1 MERPKHINDYE
12 ISEVEAAE
20 RIGRLS
26 SQLRIYNHQYYD
38 LDQPTV
44 SDAEYDLLLQ
54 ELSELEELFPQ
65 LVLPDSPTQVVG
77 GQAAPSFSQ
86 VRHRVPML
94 SLQDVFSWSGV
105 EDFTARIRQV
115 DPDARF
121 VVERKIDGLSLSI
134 RYENG
139 IMTQAVT
146 RGDGDTY
153 GEDVTLNAREIKGL
167 PHRIDAKIAELE
179 VRGEAFML
187 RSDFERINR
196 DLAEQGLKT
205 YANPRNLAAG
215 TMRQLNPKI
224 VAERGL
230 GIFIFNIQLME
241 PNIFTRHSQ
250 ALNWLTEQG
259 FQASPGFVICQ
270 TDEEIKAEIDHID
283 ILRHELDYG
292 TDGAVVKVDDLSLR
306 DRLGTTSKVPRWAVA
321 FKYPPEE
328 KSTLVKDIIVQVG
341 RTGRITPMA
350 ILEPVQLGGSTVSR
364 ATLHNQGYI
373 DSLDIRVGD
382 TVRVHKS
389 GEIIPA
395 VIAVE
400 YDKRPEG
407 TIPFKLPANCPVCGA
422 DTAYTDEGAD
432 LFCTGVDCPAQ
443 LARHI
448 GYFASRAA
456 MDIAGLGE
464 ASVEALMKHGYLKSI
479 ADIFKL
485 QEVRSELIE
494 AGIIGRQKAV
504 DNLLGEI
511 EKSKNNPLY
520 QLLAGL
526 GITGV
531 GRQTARSITA
541 KMSSMEEITSAG
553 VDDFLQ
559 IDDVGQITANNLYR
573 FFRQEQTKRLLDEF
587 SAAGVRMADDTVPTS
602 DLPLSGLTFV
612 VTGSF
617 PQLTREEFTDL
628 LESQGARAAG
638 SVSKKT
644 DYVIVGDNPGSKAD
658 KAESLGVKILSMEE
672 FKELFPAAG
681 QIPDQQD

>member
-1 MERPKHINDYE
+1 MEKPKQISNQK
-12 ISEVEAAE
+12 ISEIEAEE
-20 RIGRLS
+20 RISRLS

-38 LDQPTV
+38 QDQPTV

-54 ELSELEELFPQ
+54 ELIRLEELFPG
-65 LVLPDSPTQVVG
+65 LILPDSPTQVVG

-105 EDFTARIRQV
+105 EDFTARVRQV
-115 DPDARF
+115 DPEAQF

-134 RYENG
+134 RYKNG

-146 RGDGDTY
+146 RGDGETY
-153 GEDVTLNAREIKGL
+153 GEDVTLNAREIRGL
-167 PHRIDAKIAELE
+167 PHKIDSETSDLE
-179 VRGEAFML
+179 VRGEAYML
-187 RSDFERINR
+187 RSDFERIN
-196 DLAEQGLKT
+196 LKLEEQGLKT

-215 TMRQLNPKI
+215 TMRQLNPEI
-224 VAERGL
+224 VKERGL

-241 PNIFTRHSQ
+241 PNLFTSHSES
-250 ALNWLTEQG
+250 LDWLAEQG
-259 FQASPGFVICQ
+259 FDISPGFVVCR
-270 TDEEIKAEIDHID
+270 TDDEIKLQIERIDV
-283 ILRHELDYG
+283 LRHELDYG
-292 TDGAVVKVDDLSLR
+292 TDGAVVKVDNLALR
-306 DRLGTTSKVPRWAVA
+306 AGLGRTSKVPRWAVA

-328 KSTLVKDIIVQVG
+328 KSTELLDITVQVG

-395 VIAVE
+395 IIAVE

-407 TIPFKLPANCPVCGA
+407 TVPFKLPANCPVCGA

-448 GYFASRAA
+448 AYFASRAA
-456 MDIAGLGE
+456 MDIAGLGDS
-464 ASVEALMKHGYLKSI
+464 SVEALLKHGYLKSI
-479 ADIFKL
+479 ADIYKL
-485 QEVRSELIE
+485 HEVRTELIE

-511 EKSKNNPLY
+511 EKSKNNPIY

-541 KMSSMEEITSAG
+541 KMNSMAEIRAAAIE
-553 VDDFLQ
+553 DFLQ
-559 IDDVGQITANNLYR
+559 INDVGQITAKNLYQ
-573 FFRQEQTKRLLDEF
+573 FFRQEQTQNLLDEF
-587 SAAGVRMADDTVPTS
+587 TAAGVSMADENVRTA
-602 DLPLSGLTFV
+602 DLPLSNLNFV
-612 VTGSF
+612 ITGSF
-617 PQLTREEFTDL
+617 PRMTREQFTDL
-628 LESQGARAAG
+628 LENQGGRVTG

-644 DYVIVGDNPGSKAD
+644 DYLIIGENPGSKAD
-658 KAESLGVKILSMEE
+658 KAEALGVKILSMDE
-672 FKELFPAAG
+672 FRALFPAALLN
-681 QIPDQQD
+681 PEPK

>member
-1 MERPKHINDYE
+1 MEKPKRKEDQGINE
-12 ISEVEAAE
+12 TEAAE
-20 RIGRLS
+20 RISRLS

-54 ELSELEELFPQ
+54 ELIRLEELFPR
-65 LVLPDSPTQVVG
+65 LILPDSPTQAVG

-105 EDFTARIRQV
+105 EDFAARVRQV
-115 DPDARF
+115 DPKARF

-139 IMTQAVT
+139 VMVQAAT

-167 PHRIDAKIAELE
+167 PHRIDPGIVDLE
-179 VRGEAFML
+179 VRGEVYML
-187 RSDFERINR
+187 RSDFERINH
-196 DLAEQGLKT
+196 DLEERGLKT
-205 YANPRNLAAG
+205 YANPRNLASG
-215 TMRQLNPKI
+215 TMRQLNAQI
-224 VAERGL
+224 VSERGL
-230 GIFIFNIQLME
+230 GIFVFNIQLMD
-241 PNIFTRHSQ
+241 PNMFTTHSQ
-250 ALNWLTEQG
+250 SLNWLTEQG
-259 FQASPGFVICQ
+259 FNASPGFVICQ
-270 TDEEIKAEIDHID
+270 TDDEIMAEINRID
-283 ILRHELDYG
+283 VLRHDLDYG
-292 TDGAVVKVDDLSLR
+292 TDGAVVKVDDLALR
-306 DRLGTTSKVPRWAVA
+306 DSLGRTSKVPRWAVA

-328 KSTLVKDIIVQVG
+328 KSTRLLDIMVQVG

-350 ILEPVQLGGSTVSR
+350 ILDPVQLGGSTVSR

-373 DSLDIRVGD
+373 DSLDIRIGD

-407 TIPFKLPANCPVCGA
+407 TMPFKLPDNCPVCGA
-422 DTAYTDEGAD
+422 ETAYTDEGAD

-443 LARHI
+443 LARHLI
-448 GYFASRAA
+448 YFASRSA

-464 ASVEALMKHGYLKSI
+464 ASVDALMKHGYLGSI
-479 ADIFKL
+479 ADIYKL
-485 QEVRSELIE
+485 HEVRSELIE
-494 AGIIGRQKAV
+494 TGIIGRQKAV

-531 GRQTARSITA
+531 GRQTARSIAASMNSMDQIRSATA
-541 KMSSMEEITSAG
+541 EE
-553 VDDFLQ
+553 FLQ
-559 IDDVGQITANNLYR
+559 IDDIGQITANNLFQ
-573 FFRQEQTKRLLDEF
+573 FFQQQQTQNLLAQF
-587 SAAGVRMADDTVPTS
+587 KAAGVRMADEITLGD
-602 DLPLSGLTFV
+602 DLPLSDLTFV
-612 VTGSF
+612 ITGSF
-617 PQLTREEFTDL
+617 PQISRDQFTGL
-628 LESQGARAAG
+628 LESQGGRVTG

-644 DYVIVGDNPGSKAD
+644 DYVIVGENPGSKAD
-658 KAESLGVKILSMEE
+658 KAETLGVKILSVDE
-672 FKELFPAAG
+672 FRELFPAAW
-681 QIPDQQD
+681 PKSD

>member
-1 MERPKHINDYE
+1 MEKPKRKEDQGINE
-12 ISEVEAAE
+12 TEAAE
-20 RIGRLS
+20 RISRLS

-54 ELSELEELFPQ
+54 ELIRLEELFPR
-65 LVLPDSPTQVVG
+65 LILPDSPTQAVG

-105 EDFTARIRQV
+105 EDFTARVRQV
-115 DPDARF
+115 DPKARF

-139 IMTQAVT
+139 VMVQAAT

-153 GEDVTLNAREIKGL
+153 GEDVTLNAREIRGL
-167 PHRIDAKIAELE
+167 PHRIDPGIVDLE
-179 VRGEAFML
+179 VRGEVYML
-187 RSDFERINR
+187 RSDFERINH
-196 DLAEQGLKT
+196 DLEERGLKT
-205 YANPRNLAAG
+205 YANPRNLASG
-215 TMRQLNPKI
+215 TMRQLNAQI
-224 VAERGL
+224 VSERGL
-230 GIFIFNIQLME
+230 GIFVFNIQLMD
-241 PNIFTRHSQ
+241 PNMFTTHSQ
-250 ALNWLTEQG
+250 SLNWLTEQG
-259 FQASPGFVICQ
+259 FNASPGFVICQ
-270 TDEEIKAEIDHID
+270 TDDEIMAEINRID
-283 ILRHELDYG
+283 VLRHDLDYG
-292 TDGAVVKVDDLSLR
+292 TDGAVVKVDDLALR
-306 DRLGTTSKVPRWAVA
+306 DSLGRTSKVPRWAVA

-328 KSTLVKDIIVQVG
+328 KSTRLLDIMVQVG

-350 ILEPVQLGGSTVSR
+350 ILDPVQLGGSTVSR

-373 DSLDIRVGD
+373 DSLDIRIGD

-407 TIPFKLPANCPVCGA
+407 TMPFKLPANCPVCGA
-422 DTAYTDEGAD
+422 ETAYTDEGAD

-443 LARHI
+443 LARHLI
-448 GYFASRAA
+448 YFASRSA

-464 ASVEALMKHGYLKSI
+464 ASVDALMKHGYLGSI
-479 ADIFKL
+479 ADIYKL
-485 QEVRSELIE
+485 HEVRSELIE
-494 AGIIGRQKAV
+494 TGIIGRQKAV

-531 GRQTARSITA
+531 GRQTARSIAASMNSMDQIRSATA
-541 KMSSMEEITSAG
+541 EE
-553 VDDFLQ
+553 FLQ
-559 IDDVGQITANNLYR
+559 IDDIGQITANNLFQ
-573 FFRQEQTKRLLDEF
+573 FFQQQQTQNLLAQF
-587 SAAGVRMADDTVPTS
+587 KAAGVRMADEITLGDV
-602 DLPLSGLTFV
+602 LPLSDLTFV
-612 VTGSF
+612 ITGSF
-617 PQLTREEFTDL
+617 PQISRDQFTAL
-628 LESQGARAAG
+628 LESQGGRVTG

-644 DYVIVGDNPGSKAD
+644 DYVIVGENPGSKAD
-658 KAESLGVKILSMEE
+658 KAETLGVKILSVDE
-672 FKELFPAAG
+672 FRELFPAAW
-681 QIPDQQD
+681 PKSD